1 MSANILFI
9 SRNDLV
15 KRTPIGGDI
24 DSDKL
29 IPFVKTAQD
38 KYMLVALG
46 TVLYEYLQAAI
57 ANGTIDNAA
66 NVRYK
71 YLLDYYI
78 VDTLVHYTFVEAL
91 PFLAYQIDNTGITK
105 NLNGEQGASPSKN
118 DVDYLLQKELG
129 TAQFYAERLVT
140 YLIAQNTLY
149 PQYLQTTG
157 FSDNVYPDKG
167 QQYRNGWVI

>member
-38 KYMLVALG
+38 KYLLVALG
-46 TVLYEYLQAAI
+46 TVLYSYLQAAI
-57 ANGTIDNAA
+57 ANGTINSQA
-66 NVRYK
+66 NVAYK
-71 YLLDYYI
+71 LLLDEYI
-78 VDTLVHYTFVEAL
+78 TDTLVHYTFVEAL

-105 NLNGEQGASPSKN
+105 NLNGEQGSSPSKN